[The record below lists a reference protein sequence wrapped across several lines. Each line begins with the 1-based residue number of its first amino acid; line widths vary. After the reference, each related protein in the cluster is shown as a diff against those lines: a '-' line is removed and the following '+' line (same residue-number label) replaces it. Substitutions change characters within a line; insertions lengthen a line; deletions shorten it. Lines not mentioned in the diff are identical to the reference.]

1 MSGKTICLAIVA
13 LSVQGAARAPPCA
26 FEGRGYTDMK
36 VTSPSGRELDATSCQ
51 KACQLEP
58 TCEFFTHYN
67 NSHMCWLMG
76 KSATLMDQPDPK
88 ATSGAKSCT
97 SGVAPGAAIT
107 ITGDATPD
115 QVAAGVAVE
124 AEAAAGGPEALPAVE
139 EIHRKAEAAY
149 GRIMD
154 QATKVADMRVVS
166 TKLRGRKKTT
176 TYWKLEGNYVLMAI
190 LCTMYAGFCCVAL
203 YQGWLERIHREQ
215 QQEMQAKLSPPEDLE
230 MASGAESDG
239 ASPNKAFGISGAST
253 RTLFPLPRET
263 PRVYYE
269 YTGGAVGGCVPDA
282 AALQFQREFVV
293 QTEKSGPQQPERKRP
308 PHGVANATEKQS
320 FATPDWYWHVV
331 GE

>member
-1 MSGKTICLAIVA
+1 MFAFLVLSMV
-13 LSVQGAARAPPCA
+13 SVQGAARAPPCA
-26 FEGRGYTDMK
+26 FDGRGYTDMK

-97 SGVAPGAAIT
+97 SGVGPGAAIT
-107 ITGDATPD
+107 ITGDASPD
-115 QVAAGVAVE
+115 EVAAGVAVE
-124 AEAAAGGPEALPAVE
+124 AAAGAPLEPLPPAVE

-166 TKLRGRKKTT
+166 TKLRGGRKKTT
-176 TYWKLEGNYVLMAI
+176 TYWEGNYILMAI
-190 LCTMYAGFCCVAL
+190 LLTVYAGFCCVAL
-203 YQGWLERIHREQ
+203 YQGWLERLQRE
-215 QQEMQAKLSPPEDLE
+215 QQEMQAKLSPPQDLE
-230 MASGAESDG
+230 MASGSESDG

-253 RTLFPLPRET
+253 RILFPLPRET

-269 YTGGAVGGCVPDA
+269 YTGVTGGENHEEP
-282 AALQFQREFVV
+282 
-293 QTEKSGPQQPERKRP
+293 
-308 PHGVANATEKQS
+308 
-320 FATPDWYWHVV
+320 
-331 GE
+331 

>member
-1 MSGKTICLAIVA
+1 MFPLTLEETLIGLPCGFLPKPQT
-13 LSVQGAARAPPCA
+13 GAARAPPCA
-26 FEGRGYTDMK
+26 FDGRGYTDIK

-97 SGVAPGAAIT
+97 SGVGPGAAIT
-107 ITGDATPD
+107 ITGDASPD
-115 QVAAGVAVE
+115 EVAAGVAVE
-124 AEAAAGGPEALPAVE
+124 AAEAAAAARAPLEPLPAVE

-149 GRIMD
+149 DQIMD

-166 TKLRGRKKTT
+166 NKLRGERKKTT
-176 TYWKLEGNYVLMAI
+176 TYWEGNYILMAI
-190 LCTMYAGFCCVAL
+190 MLTVYA
-203 YQGWLERIHREQ
+203 YQGWLERIQKE
-215 QQEMQAKLSPPEDLE
+215 QQEMQAKLSPPQDLE
-230 MASGAESDG
+230 MASEGSESD

-269 YTGGAVGGCVPDA
+269 YTGG
-282 AALQFQREFVV
+282 
-293 QTEKSGPQQPERKRP
+293 QTCEEP
-308 PHGVANATEKQS
+308 
-320 FATPDWYWHVV
+320 
-331 GE
+331 